1 MTDPDGTVV
10 LDVVVTVPTTR
21 PALVIAVVAA
31 VWVRPTTFGTATCGG
46 PDETTSD
53 TALPTATWVAATG
66 DWLITNPAGTVVLE
80 DVVTVPTTRPALV
93 IAVVAAV
100 WVRPTTFGTETCG
113 GPDETTSDTALP

>member
-10 LDVVVTVPTTR
+10 LEDVVTVPTTR

-31 VWVRPTTFGTATCGG
+31 GCVRPTTFGTATCGG

-53 TALPTATWVAATG
+53 TALPTATCVAAAG
-66 DWLITNPAGTVVLE
+66 DWLITDPAGTVVLE
-80 DVVTVPTTRPALV
+80 DVVTVPTTSPALA

-100 WVRPTTFGTETCG
+100 CVRPTTSGTPTCG
-113 GPDETTSDTALP
+113 GPDDTTSATGL